1 MSRRLEPGRTLDSN
15 LSILMGDVGFLN
27 GLFIT
32 RVSVYSSPETVEVE
46 NSHRLDSVIEM
57 RETKKNEGDHRS
69 IGP

>member
-1 MSRRLEPGRTLDSN
+1 
-15 LSILMGDVGFLN
+15 MGDVGFLN

-57 RETKKNEGDHRS
+57 RETKKTEGDHRS